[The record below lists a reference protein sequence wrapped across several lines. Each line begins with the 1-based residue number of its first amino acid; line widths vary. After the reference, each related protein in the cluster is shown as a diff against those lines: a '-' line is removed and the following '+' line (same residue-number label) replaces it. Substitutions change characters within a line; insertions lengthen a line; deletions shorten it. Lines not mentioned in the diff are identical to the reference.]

1 MTLTPHR
8 SSADG
13 PPALILGSGI
23 TALGVQRVL
32 GRDKIPYY
40 TVTRDDPL
48 LRRSRWFR
56 PLPGRPAAPEP
67 ARLASWL
74 ADLDFERAVLFPCSD
89 EWALTCAQV
98 AHGPTDRYTASLPPH
113 DRLRRLVDKGG
124 LLSLL
129 EKLDVPRPWTRAI
142 DGADELDAIP
152 WERLAGN
159 AFLKPRDSQ
168 HFMARFGVKAVR
180 VRSGRH
186 AREILQELDLPGMS
200 FVLQEYVPG
209 AASNHYFID
218 GFRDVHGDLR
228 ALFVRRRLRMHPPDF
243 GNSSF
248 MRSVAPEEAAGA
260 VASLERLLAGVDHRG
275 VFSAEFKRDP
285 RDGEFK
291 LLEVNARAWWF
302 IEFAAQCGVDVC
314 RSAYLDALGQPVPEV
329 LEYPLGR
336 RCVHP
341 YHDYFAVQALR
352 QRGELTLKEWL
363 TSWIGARQ
371 PVFQWTD
378 PWPGFRGTVATLV
391 RRMKKRLFR
400 PGSNRPG
407 SDKEI

>member
-1 MTLTPHR
+1 MKLTPHR
-8 SSADG
+8 SSADE
-13 PPALILGSGI
+13 PPVLILGSGI

-32 GRDKIPYY
+32 GRGRIPYY
-40 TVTRDDPL
+40 TVTRDDRL

-56 PLPGRPAAPEP
+56 PLPGQPGQPEP
-67 ARLASWL
+67 DRLTDWL
-74 ADLDFERAVLFPCSD
+74 EDLDLDRAVLLPCSD

-98 AHGPTDRYTASLPPH
+98 AHGPGDRFAASLPPH
-113 DRLRRLVDKGG
+113 DRLRRLIDKAE

-129 EKLDVPRPWTRAI
+129 EELDVPRPWTRAL
-142 DGADELDAIP
+142 DGANELDAIP
-152 WERLAGN
+152 WDRLAGN

-180 VRSGRH
+180 VRSGRD
-186 AREILQELDLPGMS
+186 ARELLQELGCSGMG

-209 AASNHYFID
+209 DASNHYFID
-218 GFRDVHGDLR
+218 GFRDIHGDVR

-260 VASLERLLAGVDHRG
+260 VASLERILAGVGHRG
-275 VFSAEFKRDP
+275 IFSAEFKRDP

-302 IEFAAQCGVDVC
+302 VEFAAQCGVDVC
-314 RSAYLDALGQPVPEV
+314 RSAYLDALGEPVPEV
-329 LEYPLGR
+329 VDYPLGR

-341 YHDYFAVQALR
+341 YHDYFACRELR
-352 QRGELTLKEWL
+352 QRGELSLGGWL

-371 PVFQWTD
+371 PVFQWMD
-378 PWPGFRGTVATLV
+378 PWPGVRGTVATLV
-391 RRMKKRLFR
+391 RRSKKSLFGPR
-400 PGSNRPG
+400 SNGPASG
-407 SDKEI
+407 KGA